1 MRVIGIKI
9 NNYKSFGDNNNIL
22 RFDSENTVALIG
34 KNESGKSNTLMAIKD
49 LSFFEPNLR
58 TNMFADKNRITNGEI
73 TISIDIEFDEQ
84 DFPDQK
90 EVIKN
95 YKSRFIFR
103 KKDESIWINF
113 DGCISDILSNDKKL
127 LELSNEISKFSSVYQ
142 QEKNASILKEKIKN
156 FTNTYIKL
164 ISADNILNMNAEK
177 KEIYEKFRELL
188 ENYYESFKKVLPKI
202 IYFSNNMVLKNQY
215 TYDDI
220 TKNEDIMG
228 LTFLLEAL
236 KFSLEDLK
244 SWLNSN
250 DTAVKQKYSIKF
262 QNELTRFNKNFQK
275 YYKTNKIELLFNVDS
290 KKIEFSVKDDLER
303 DGTSVTTFSE
313 RSDGLKWYLSMFI
326 QLYSAKKKY
335 KYSLILIDEPGNS
348 LHVIAQKKLL
358 ELLMMTENFQIIY
371 TTHSPYMIDS
381 NHLENIRLI
390 VKDKFTNIVNGLNN
404 PNKKGESSF
413 KETLTPILEA
423 IGLSL
428 NYNFGP
434 LPNKLNV
441 IVEGISDYLY
451 IKAMFKIFNIDPDKI
466 PNIIPCIG
474 ATNESN
480 IVSILLGWGY
490 EFKCIFDNDPEGIK
504 AYSDIQKYIDNYED
518 KLYFISDNEGD
529 NIESLLSGKIKEIIK
544 SSSKTIAAKRFS
556 YMLEENM
563 LELDEET
570 KQNFEKLFRK
580 IKII

>member
-164 ISADNILNMNAEK
+164 ISADNILSMNAEK
-177 KEIYEKFRELL
+177 KEYYEKFRELL

-290 KKIEFSVKDDLER
+290 KKIEFSVKDDLKR
-303 DGTSVTTFSE
+303 N
-313 RSDGLKWYLSMFI
+313 I
-326 QLYSAKKKY
+326 N
-335 KYSLILIDEPGNS
+335 IL
-348 LHVIAQKKLL
+348 
-358 ELLMMTENFQIIY
+358 
-371 TTHSPYMIDS
+371 
-381 NHLENIRLI
+381 
-390 VKDKFTNIVNGLNN
+390 
-404 PNKKGESSF
+404 
-413 KETLTPILEA
+413 
-423 IGLSL
+423 
-428 NYNFGP
+428 
-434 LPNKLNV
+434 
-441 IVEGISDYLY
+441 
-451 IKAMFKIFNIDPDKI
+451 
-466 PNIIPCIG
+466 
-474 ATNESN
+474 
-480 IVSILLGWGY
+480 
-490 EFKCIFDNDPEGIK
+490 
-504 AYSDIQKYIDNYED
+504 
-518 KLYFISDNEGD
+518 
-529 NIESLLSGKIKEIIK
+529 
-544 SSSKTIAAKRFS
+544 
-556 YMLEENM
+556 
-563 LELDEET
+563 
-570 KQNFEKLFRK
+570 
-580 IKII
+580 